1 METKEPLKDEAL
13 TGSVEIA
20 VAPADTE
27 RFVPLGRKRMLL
39 TRTAGEEEVKGLGE
53 KKKTKNM
60 SKQGKWK
67 GVEIKN

>member
-1 METKEPLKDEAL
+1 
-13 TGSVEIA
+13 
-20 VAPADTE
+20 
-27 RFVPLGRKRMLL
+27 MLL

-53 KKKTKNM
+53 KKKKKNM

>member
-20 VAPADTE
+20 MAPADTE

-39 TRTAGEEEVKGLGE
+39 TRTAGEEEVKALGE
-53 KKKTKNM
+53 KKKKKNM
-60 SKQGKWK
+60 LCLSKESGK
-67 GVEIKN
+67 E